1 MTMWPRLLDGL
12 LRRKFLYP
20 FPKRMPGPGRVKESS
35 QTLLLTTAALHRT
48 QHSCASASSRGLL
61 ILRCRARC
69 FNFSKSVIFFQ
80 ERTLPLS
87 PVFPKQGK
95 RCLQSSSGKV
105 IASAWG
111 FQRAVLL
118 QLFTNW
124 LYLKLPWGMGA
135 GRKEAPQ
142 KTFAGRSEEPLTPP
156 PPGGNKLV

>member
-12 LRRKFLYP
+12 LRRKFLYL

-35 QTLLLTTAALHRT
+35 RT

-61 ILRCRARC
+61 ILRFRARC
-69 FNFSKSVIFFQ
+69 FNFSKSFIFFQ
-80 ERTLPLS
+80 ELTLPLS

-95 RCLQSSSGKV
+95 RSLQSSSGKM